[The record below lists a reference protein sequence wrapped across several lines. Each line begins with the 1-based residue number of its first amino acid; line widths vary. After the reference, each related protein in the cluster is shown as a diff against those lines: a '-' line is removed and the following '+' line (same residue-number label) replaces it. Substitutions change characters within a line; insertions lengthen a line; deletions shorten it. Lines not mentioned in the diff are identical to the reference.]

1 MVHSPI
7 LLLDKIRC
15 RNNIKRI
22 AYKAEKLGLSFRPHF
37 KTHQSI
43 EIGRWFREF
52 GINGITVSSIGMAK
66 YFVQDDWDD
75 ITIAF
80 PFYHG
85 MIDGLKD
92 LQEKAQLRLFL
103 NREGDV
109 SLLNNEL
116 KKSFKIYIEID
127 AGYGR
132 SGISITEKEKI
143 KNLISVIKNG
153 KNSEFH
159 GFYIHDGGT
168 YKAHGKSE
176 IKEKV
181 KQSLSAL
188 RELKKLYP
196 EAKTSLGDTPSA
208 SVLEDFDGIDEITP
222 GNLVFYD
229 WMQVQIGSCNPNDVA
244 VSVKVPFSQRISKN
258 KVIVHGGAVHFSKDY
273 IEQNGYKNYGQA
285 FKIEENGIVP
295 FDGVM
300 LSGLSQEHGTLSGF
314 DPKIVDENNFISIL
328 PIHSCLT
335 VNLYNCYH
343 TTEGEI
349 IQKRTLS

>member
-7 LLLDKIRC
+7 LLLDKNRC

-22 AYKAEKLGLSFRPHF
+22 ASKAENHGLNFRPHF

-43 EIGRWFREF
+43 EIGRWFRDF
-52 GINGITVSSIGMAK
+52 GIEGITVSSIGMAQ

-80 PFYHG
+80 PFYQG
-85 MIDGLKD
+85 MVDGLKE
-92 LQEKAQLRLFL
+92 LQDKAQIRLFL
-103 NREGDV
+103 NREEDV
-109 SLLNNEL
+109 SLLNSEL
-116 KKSFKIYIEID
+116 KKSFKVYIEID

-132 SGISITEKEKI
+132 SGISINDKDKI
-143 KNLISVIKNG
+143 ENLISSIDNG
-153 KNSEFH
+153 KHSEFH

-168 YKAHGKSE
+168 YKAQGKAE

-181 KQSLSAL
+181 ERSLSAL

-196 EAKTSLGDTPSA
+196 NAITSLGDTPSA
-208 SVLEDFDGIDEITP
+208 SVLEDFDGIDEITA

-244 VSVKVPFSQRISKN
+244 VSIKAPFSQRISEN
-258 KVIVHGGAVHFSKDY
+258 KAIIHGGAVHFSKDY
-273 IEQNGYKNYGQA
+273 IEKNGSKNYGQV
-285 FKIEENGIVP
+285 FLMQGNDIVP
-295 FDGVM
+295 KESAM
-300 LSGLSQEHGTLSGF
+300 LTGLSQEHGTLSGF
-314 DPKIVDENNFISIL
+314 DPNLVDKNNCISIL

-343 TTEGEI
+343 TTDGEI
-349 IQKRTLS
+349 IQKRILS